1 MNVIN
6 LDLFLTSST
15 SKSKVNIKNNFALKI
30 TCDRCENSFDK
41 PNPPSVLFTS
51 PNLTKFPD
59 APLPMAYKREAPPTL
74 GKRLTV
80 QKYMGI
86 ETD

>member
-1 MNVIN
+1 MVII
-6 LDLFLTSST
+6 
-15 SKSKVNIKNNFALKI
+15 NISFEV
-30 TCDRCENSFDK
+30 CEGH
-41 PNPPSVLFTS
+41 LQ
-51 PNLTKFPD
+51 KFPD